1 MAPMVEKE
9 WTLMFYF
16 ASDNAL
22 APEIVS
28 QLKAIKQA
36 GFHPD
41 ANVIAQFDPNSENT
55 DTHIFEV
62 NRINKIQAKGKH
74 RIGHVG
80 FRANDPYVVNLMTD
94 KVWRK
99 DKKEGPIRDRI
110 IKSLDRFKAKGEVFD
125 PPVPPP
131 RPERPE
137 DGGGSL
143 EAAPVES
150 LQSFLRFC
158 SRNYP
163 ARHYMLF
170 ILGHGLVVGNDTF
183 LFDENAPE
191 HSLKLTDLG
200 VILNDFKGEIREKGG
215 VFELVSFH
223 SCSMSSLEVACE
235 LQYDGDK
242 KYGGAKRNG
251 GGKKNG
257 GGKPEGTAN
266 YMLAAQSPSFVGSWP
281 YRQIL
286 IRIFNYLVRK
296 ESDVQKLCTDI
307 FSYCLYNSYD
317 FIVAG
322 YNFDVCL
329 CDLNNVPK
337 IRPPLSALAK
347 ALVEGLKYP
356 QLVERV
362 LLAHWDAQSYWLEN
376 YTDLHDFCGCLK
388 RRLDGPGSEPAG
400 VAEKISG
407 ACDEVITV
415 LKKGGV
421 KGDGLPVVRSEFAGT
436 ASQYSRGLSVFF
448 PWSPPLNS
456 LFWPTEYN
464 KYRFF
469 TDAGKGETPWSEF
482 LAEYFLK
489 TRRPAR
495 GTEEEALLAVAESN
509 GGRARRKS
517 KTPELEEE
525 LLEAFATRVF
535 GVSGQ
540 LNKGGPRDT
549 QGDDCDCPSIKNYP
563 SFTREPQAEAQDGE
577 TPYELPRGSVVSKT
591 FVSDRTPFKQGR
603 GKTSILDNLAE

>member
-1 MAPMVEKE
+1 MAPTYEKE

-62 NRINKIQAKGKH
+62 NRVNKIQAQGKH

-80 FRANDPYVVNLMTD
+80 FKANDPYVVNLMTD

-99 DKKEGPIRDRI
+99 DEKEGPIRDQI
-110 IKSLDRFKAKGEVFD
+110 IKSLERFRGDGEAFD
-125 PPVPPP
+125 PPEPPP
-131 RPERPE
+131 RPARR
-137 DGGGSL
+137 DGGEGST
-143 EAAPVES
+143 EAAPIDS

-183 LFDENAPE
+183 LFDEEAPE
-191 HSLKLTDLG
+191 HSLKLTDLAT
-200 VILNDFKGEIREKGG
+200 ILNGFKRDVEKRGAA
-215 VFELVSFH
+215 FELISFH
-223 SCSMSSLEVACE
+223 SCSMSSLEVAYE
-235 LQYDGDK
+235 LQYEVG
-242 KYGGAKRNG
+242 N
-251 GGKKNG
+251 
-257 GGKPEGTAN
+257 KPRGTAN
-266 YMLAAQSPSFVGSWP
+266 YMLAAQSPSFVSSWP

-286 IRIFNYLVRK
+286 MRIFNYLVRK
-296 ESDVQKLCTDI
+296 EDDVKQLVTNI

-329 CDLNNVPK
+329 CDLNNVSQ
-337 IRPPLSALAK
+337 IQAPLSALSES
-347 ALVEGLKYP
+347 LIEGLKLP
-356 QLVERV
+356 QIKERI

-376 YTDLHDFCGCLK
+376 YIDLHDFCGCLV
-388 RRLDGPGSEPAG
+388 RRIGDPGSPPDKVSE
-400 VAEKISG
+400 EIIE
-407 ACDEVITV
+407 ACDKVMWV
-415 LKKGGV
+415 LR
-421 KGDGLPVVRSEFAGT
+421 KGDEKGDDEGNDLLVVRSEFAGT
-436 ASQYSRGLSVFF
+436 ASQYSHGLSVFF
-448 PWSPPLNS
+448 PWARPVSS
-456 LFWPTEYN
+456 MFWPEEYN

-469 TDAGKGETPWSEF
+469 TSLNEGGGTPWSDF
-482 LAEYFLK
+482 LAAYFVK
-489 TRRPAR
+489 TRRDAR
-495 GTEEEALLAVAESN
+495 AVEEAALLAAESD
-509 GGRARRKS
+509 GKRSARSAKP
-517 KTPELEEE
+517 KEPELEEI

-535 GVSGQ
+535 DVSGQ
-540 LNKGGPRDT
+540 LNKGGPRDS
-549 QGDDCDCPSIKNYP
+549 QGDSCDCPSIKNYP
-563 SFTREPQAEAQDGE
+563 SFTREPQTGSRDGGSS
-577 TPYELPRGSVVSKT
+577 YELPAGRVVSET
-591 FVSDRTPFKQGR
+591 FVSDRSAFKQGR